1 MKKKL
6 IVRLLLLCI
15 LGLNFQFGNAQD
27 LGIALKILDLENV
40 SFNDGLAS
48 IYYKNK
54 YGYIDKDKNIIIPF
68 NYDTCIGFLRRSC
81 GS

>member
-27 LGIALKILDLENV
+27 LGIALKILDLQNV
-40 SFNDGLAS
+40 SFNDG
-48 IYYKNK
+48 
-54 YGYIDKDKNIIIPF
+54 
-68 NYDTCIGFLRRSC
+68 FLYLLQEQIRLYQQ
-81 GS
+81 G